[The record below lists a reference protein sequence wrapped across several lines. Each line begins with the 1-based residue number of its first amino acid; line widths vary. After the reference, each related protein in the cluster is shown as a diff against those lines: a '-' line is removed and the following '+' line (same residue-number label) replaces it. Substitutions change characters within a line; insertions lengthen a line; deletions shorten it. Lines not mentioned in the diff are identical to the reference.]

1 MDREQFPKCPHC
13 INGRMSAS
21 GDGSNWCDR
30 CEVPA
35 AVWAVHNTAN
45 GLAGNAQAAD
55 VIGGFPIVQ
64 SICLG
69 CGKTLLLE
77 NAWMADG
84 CPCNSVLGIN
94 SMNETRWR
102 LLMQLQQSQAIENES
117 IKGELAHMR
126 TTDAVQDRQALLENV
141 TALEVLLKR
150 VAAEC
155 REPTRWPLRGGRDMR
170 GSR

>member
-13 INGRMSAS
+13 INGRMSVA
-21 GDGSNWCDR
+21 GDGSQWCDR
-30 CEVPA
+30 CEVLQTSPQTQA
-35 AVWAVHNTAN
+35 TAN
-45 GLAGNAQAAD
+45 N
-55 VIGGFPIVQ
+55 VSGFPVVQ
-64 SICLG
+64 SICMG

-77 NAWMADG
+77 NAWMTDG
-84 CPCNSVLGIN
+84 CPCNSVLGVN

-155 REPTRWPLRGGRDMR
+155 RETFIDTDEMAPAWVSLLSDIDASTT
-170 GSR
+170 